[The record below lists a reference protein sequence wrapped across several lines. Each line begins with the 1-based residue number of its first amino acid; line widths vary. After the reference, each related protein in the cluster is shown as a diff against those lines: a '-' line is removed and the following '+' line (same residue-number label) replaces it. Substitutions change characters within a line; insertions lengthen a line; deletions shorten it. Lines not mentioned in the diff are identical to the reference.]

1 VSVSFQ
7 NKNHNMSRNLNAES
21 TKYPV
26 DKNNIIITAA
36 LPYANGE
43 IHLGHIASTYLPAD
57 IFARFCRLIGKNV
70 CYECG
75 TDDFG
80 TPVLVKAERENTS
93 PTDYVE
99 YWNRKDYED
108 FRSIGISFDFF
119 SKTSSPE
126 NVKFVQ
132 YVFNEL
138 HKDGLIYD
146 RTVTQFYC
154 EYDRKFLPDRYVKG
168 RCPVCGAENQYS
180 DLCEKCGSIPNE
192 ILDPRCSI
200 CGRRPIKKNSQ
211 HYFFKLSFFSQEL
224 KEWLQDNNNL
234 SGEVKKYVLNWID
247 RGLQDWDITRDLSW
261 GIPIPLPGAEGKV
274 FYGWFDNHLCYISS
288 FATFMKQQQNAGIE
302 DSRRAWNESRIYH
315 FIGKDIVYHHFL
327 FLPAVRMGINRKYK
341 LPDYMPTRGHLLLYN
356 KKISKSRNWY
366 IGLSDF
372 LTRNNPDY
380 LRFYLA
386 LVTPNSQADTNF
398 DWDDFADRVNND
410 LIDNVGNF
418 VNRSLSFIS
427 KAYDGKV
434 PVPGQYSSIDDGGI
448 AEINNISHQTGEF
461 LQKNEADRGLKRI
474 LEFSKYFNQY
484 FQRKQPWKSQGIAAG
499 RGTISRNDAG
509 DISAE
514 NSATTLFI
522 SVNAVASLAILLEPF
537 IPFSSEKIWG
547 QLGMGMSSDVHKLQW
562 ELASKL
568 NMKPGHSI
576 ANIRPIFHKVD
587 AKEIAVEKARF
598 MK

>member
-1 VSVSFQ
+1 MSFQ
-7 NKNHNMSRNLNAES
+7 NKNHNMSRNLKAES
-21 TKYPV
+21 TKYPL
-26 DKNNIIITAA
+26 DKNNVIITAA

-80 TPVLVKAERENTS
+80 TPVLVKAERENKS

-138 HKDGLIYD
+138 YKDGLIYD
-146 RTVTQFYC
+146 RNVTQFYC

-200 CGRRPIKKNSQ
+200 CERKPIKKNSQ
-211 HYFFKLSFFSQEL
+211 HYFFRLSFFSQEL

-261 GIPIPLPGAEGKV
+261 GIPIPLPDAEGKV

-434 PVPGQYSSIDDGGI
+434 PAPGQYNSIDDEGI
-448 AEINNISHQTGEF
+448 AEINNISRQTGEF

-499 RGTISRNDAG
+499 RGTISRNNAG
-509 DISAE
+509 DISADT
-514 NSATTLFI
+514 SATTLFI

-547 QLGMGMSSDVHKLQW
+547 QLRMGMSSDVHKLQW

>member
-1 VSVSFQ
+1 MSFQ

-26 DKNNIIITAA
+26 DKNDIIITAA

-80 TPVLVKAERENTS
+80 TPVLVKAERENKS

-146 RTVTQFYC
+146 RNVTQFYC

-200 CGRRPIKKNSQ
+200 CERKPIKKNSQ
-211 HYFFKLSFFSQEL
+211 HYFFRLSFFSQEL

-261 GIPIPLPGAEGKV
+261 GIPIPLPDAEGKV

-398 DWDDFADRVNND
+398 DWNDFADRVNND

-434 PVPGQYSSIDDGGI
+434 PVPGQYDSIDDGGI

-499 RGTISRNDAG
+499 RGTISRNNAG
-509 DISAE
+509 DISADT
-514 NSATTLFI
+514 SATTLFI

-547 QLGMGMSSDVHKLQW
+547 QLGMGMASDVHKLQW

-598 MK
+598 MM